1 MESRNWRGD
10 MTAKCSDHDLRT
22 FSVVYKDDND
32 GLDQN
37 EEPRLQLL
45 HGADREFWWCI

>member
-1 MESRNWRGD
+1 
-10 MTAKCSDHDLRT
+10 MTTKYPDHNLRA
-22 FSVVYKDDND
+22 FSVVDKDENE
-32 GLDQN
+32 GLDEN